1 MRTPAALVLGLLL
14 AAGPTPGQGGRGGER
29 LPRWLSATK
38 LRPLPAHT
46 ARPQSGV
53 MAATHLPDT
62 TRRPLADT
70 LRQRPA
76 LVPDPPTSVTDDDD
90 KPTRKT
96 ALFAALALAVITVS
110 TLLLYNVRSR

>member
-14 AAGPTPGQGGRGGER
+14 AAGPTPGRGGRVGEE
-29 LPRWLSATK
+29 LPRWLPAPR
-38 LRPLPAHT
+38 LRPQSAHT
-46 ARPQSGV
+46 AWRQSGV
-53 MAATHLPDT
+53 RTATHLPDT
-62 TRRPLADT
+62 SRRVLADT

-76 LVPDPPTSVTDDDD
+76 LVPDAAPVEADDD

-96 ALFAALALAVITVS
+96 ALFAALALAVLTIS

>member
-14 AAGPTPGQGGRGGER
+14 AAGPLSGRSGRVGEG
-29 LPRWLSATK
+29 LPRWQSASAPQ
-38 LRPLPAHT
+38 PLPAHT
-46 ARPQSGV
+46 ARPRSGV
-53 MAATHLPDT
+53 RVASYTPDT

-70 LRQRPA
+70 LQQRPA
-76 LVPDPPTSVTDDDD
+76 LVPDPPTPAAEDDD

-96 ALFAALALAVITVS
+96 ALFAALALAVLTIS

>member
-1 MRTPAALVLGLLL
+1 MRTPAALVLGLLV
-14 AAGPTPGQGGRGGER
+14 AAGPLPGRGGRVGER
-29 LPRWLSATK
+29 LTRWISATE
-38 LRPLPAHT
+38 PLPPPAHT
-46 ARPQSGV
+46 VRPPSGV

-62 TRRPLADT
+62 SRRLPADT
-70 LRQRPA
+70 LRQRPT

-96 ALFAALALAVITVS
+96 ALFAALALAVITIS

>member
-14 AAGPTPGQGGRGGER
+14 AAGPLPGRGGRVGEG
-29 LPRWLSATK
+29 LPRWLSTTGP
-38 LRPLPAHT
+38 LPLPAHT
-46 ARPQSGV
+46 ARPPSGV

-62 TRRPLADT
+62 SRRPPADT

-76 LVPDPPTSVTDDDD
+76 LVPDPPSSVTDDD

-96 ALFAALALAVITVS
+96 ALFAALALAVLTVS